1 MSLEIVGLLIFILL
15 LAIALLLFVNLNR
28 YRQQQTKKM
37 MLDTYELIL
46 DQVDAYIY
54 LKDTQCKYVY
64 ANQLTLAITFPRML

>member
-1 MSLEIVGLLIFILL
+1 MLMSLEIVGLLIFILL

-54 LKDTQCKYVY
+54 LKDT
-64 ANQLTLAITFPRML
+64 